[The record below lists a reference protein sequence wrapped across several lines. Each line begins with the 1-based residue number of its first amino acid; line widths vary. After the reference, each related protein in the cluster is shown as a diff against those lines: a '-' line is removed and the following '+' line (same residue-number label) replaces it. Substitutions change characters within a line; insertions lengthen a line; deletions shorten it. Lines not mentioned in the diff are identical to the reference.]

1 MFWINEQGSI
11 EKNRGLKKNNEN
23 NESEVIIMTEK
34 VRELRQERA
43 AAFEIMKTL
52 NDKVKEEKRD
62 YAGEE
67 ETTWQKANAD
77 IDRLEREI
85 AKEERLEKL
94 GEEMKGSYTGVPK
107 PEIKDSEQKPIK
119 RTATEEYRKAYG
131 NYLMNGLK
139 LLNIEEQRA
148 LQADLDISGGF
159 LQVPE
164 QMASELIMAVDNM
177 VFMRK
182 IATIQTSMNAESLGA
197 VSLDN
202 DPADPAWTSEIGAP
216 SEDSTMSFGKRDL
229 HPHPLA
235 KLIKVS
241 EKLLRVSVKSAETLV
256 RDRLAYKF
264 AITEE
269 NTFLNGTGV
278 NQPLGVFTASDN
290 GISTTYDVATGNTA
304 TSIQTDG
311 LIEAKYG
318 LKGQYWGK
326 AKWIFHRDAIKQI
339 RKLKTGEGDYIW
351 QPGITTDIPDRIL
364 EISYIMSE
372 YAPNTFSAS
381 AYVGII
387 GDFSRY
393 WIADALSITIRRLDE
408 LYAGTNQI
416 GFKGNLECDGM
427 PVLGEAF
434 RRVKLASS

>member
-1 MFWINEQGSI
+1 LFWINEQGSI